1 MRNFP
6 SSTWIQSELV
16 TNKLTLSKSPEVNQV
31 VENPDLLAMVVFV
44 VIVVQNIL
52 QGCVQL
58 LARSVMDVANQT
70 ILYPCVD
77 LGIDLNLKT
86 KETFHTVP
94 INLVVLS
101 RINRTD
107 HVMTSMRSTKITL
120 IHMTMNKTLLLW
132 CSICNSGTRM

>member
-6 SSTWIQSELV
+6 SSTWTQSRVV
-16 TNKLTLSKSPEVNQV
+16 TNKLTLSRSPEVNQV
-31 VENPDLLAMVVFV
+31 ENPNLLAIVVFV
-44 VIVVQNIL
+44 VIVVQSIL
-52 QGCVQL
+52 QGSAKL

-86 KETFHTVP
+86 KETFLHTVP
-94 INLVVLS
+94 INLMVLS

-132 CSICNSGTRM
+132 CSIRNSGTRM

>member
-1 MRNFP
+1 M
-6 SSTWIQSELV
+6 
-16 TNKLTLSKSPEVNQV
+16 
-31 VENPDLLAMVVFV
+31 VENPDLLAIVVFV

-52 QGCVQL
+52 QESAKL
-58 LARSVMDVANQT
+58 SARSVMDVANQT

-77 LGIDLNLKT
+77 PGIGLTPKT

-101 RINRTD
+101 IINRTD

-132 CSICNSGTRM
+132 CSIHNSGTRM